1 MKIGKKL
8 EKKISN
14 DECDSALDVLE
25 RLKETKMTLEVL
37 QVGKE
42 SRGEMTNTY
51 QPEIT
56 DMLFCRNSILL
67 IRRKKI
73 V

>member
-1 MKIGKKL
+1 MGLEEDVMKIGKKL

-37 QVGKE
+37 QVL
-42 SRGEMTNTY
+42 
-51 QPEIT
+51 P
-56 DMLFCRNSILL
+56 
-67 IRRKKI
+67 RK
-73 V
+73 

>member
-1 MKIGKKL
+1 MGLEEDVIKIGKKL

-37 QVGKE
+37 QVGDLIFE
-42 SRGEMTNTY
+42 LVLF
-51 QPEIT
+51 PEV
-56 DMLFCRNSILL
+56 DVGM
-67 IRRKKI
+67 
-73 V
+73 